1 MRLTFARYPDPDT
14 YRLHDMNAKTT
25 VLALALSAAL
35 SACAWSG
42 APTAGSAP
50 PASVAAGPT
59 DGANP
64 DTPVPASGEP
74 EAPAPDASAG
84 PSTFS
89 SAQADRGRDTFRAKC
104 TECHYSGEF
113 AEGRFRLRWAGRT
126 AGSLYDTIQQY
137 MPETD
142 PGSLRPEE
150 AVDLLAYILR
160 MNGFE
165 PGDGELAPDRMVLDR
180 ISLARIRGG

>member
-1 MRLTFARYPDPDT
+1 
-14 YRLHDMNAKTT
+14 MNVKTT

-35 SACAWSG
+35 SACASSG
-42 APTAGSAP
+42 APTAGGGP
-50 PASVAAGPT
+50 PASDVDGPT
-59 DGANP
+59 GGT
-64 DTPVPASGEP
+64 TPSTQATVSADHASPASG
-74 EAPAPDASAG
+74 ASAG
-84 PSTFS
+84 ASTFS